1 MKIDKKKIELKA
13 VKLLRESNIG
23 ILSTN
28 SAKFENYPFGSLV
41 SYSTSRSRS
50 IYLYIS
56 TLAQHTKNIKN
67 SNKVC
72 LTITNINHSG
82 DKQDSA
88 RLSLLGKVDLVKD
101 DEIKYCEQSYYSL
114 IPNSIN
120 YKKMHDF
127 SFYKISIDSIRWIG
141 GFGEISWLKKDNWLE
156 HTPDWKERENMIIDH
171 MNSDHS
177 DSISHSLK
185 MQYGIS
191 DKSAKMAFLNID
203 GYYVKSRGKFY
214 FIKFEKTCMNSKE
227 YKEELV
233 RLARIKR

>member
-1 MKIDKKKIELKA
+1 MKIDKKKIELNA

-72 LTITNINHSG
+72 LTIANVNNSG
-82 DKQDSA
+82 DKQDSP
-88 RLSLLGKVDLVKD
+88 RLSLLGKVDLVEG

-156 HTPDWKERENMIIDH
+156 LIPDWKERENMIIDH
-171 MNSDHS
+171 MNS
-177 DSISHSLK
+177 
-185 MQYGIS
+185 
-191 DKSAKMAFLNID
+191 
-203 GYYVKSRGKFY
+203 
-214 FIKFEKTCMNSKE
+214 C
-227 YKEELV
+227 
-233 RLARIKR
+233 